1 MVILYQPLIFSILWR
16 YFGWANQTTATVT
29 LWVGAAFLYRNRK
42 FHWLATIPAIFMT
55 AVCSTFILNA
65 GIGLGLDYQ
74 LSVWGGIIVAAVVAL
89 AFLTLLKPL
98 TTDEGNES

>member
-1 MVILYQPLIFSILWR
+1 MALFSI
-16 YFGWANQTTATVT
+16 WANQTTAAVT

-65 GIGLGLDYQ
+65 GDRVGSLNYQ

-89 AFLTLLKPL
+89 AFCFVKTFN
-98 TTDEGNES
+98 DG